1 MDKSILG
8 MLYIVVFFSSV
19 YVVLRLLERFFQ
31 FIGLMPKN
39 KCNCFDRG
47 VANGGLGHPHEVQ
60 EDAFDDSYWYSYG
73 IFQNHNDRY

>member
-8 MLYIVVFFSSV
+8 MFYIVVYLSSSYAFV
-19 YVVLRLLERFFQ
+19 CLLKRFFQ
-31 FIGLMPKN
+31 FIGLMSKN
-39 KCNCFDRG
+39 KGHFFDRG

-73 IFQNHNDRY
+73 IFQNDNDRY